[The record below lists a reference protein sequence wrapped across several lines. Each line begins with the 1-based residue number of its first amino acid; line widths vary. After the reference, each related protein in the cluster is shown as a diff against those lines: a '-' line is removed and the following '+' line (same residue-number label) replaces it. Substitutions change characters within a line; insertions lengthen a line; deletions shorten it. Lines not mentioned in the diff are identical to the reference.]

1 MRVIPCRDLACG
13 FIAVKTGGLAAAA
26 FPLRTAEIAAK
37 LPKRLHPLFVF
48 ADYRKAANNDGF
60 AALWIA
66 CGYDAVQVSAIG
78 DYDKSESMFD
88 PRPGVPLIS

>member
-37 LPKRLHPLFVF
+37 LPKRLHPLSVF

-60 AALWIA
+60 AALWIVRSA
-66 CGYDAVQVSAIG
+66 GAVEVSASG
-78 DYDKSESMFD
+78 NHDKNESLFG
-88 PRPGVPLIS
+88 PASSRLRIV